1 MRNILWIAALAA
13 SLGAGA
19 AVAQTPAQAG
29 AQVRADAVQ
38 STVAPAGN
46 AGAKADAGVAA
57 TAADPTC
64 LKQTGSR
71 IAARGKRDCAGR
83 GRSYDRKDLQ
93 RTGQTDVGQALRQL
107 DPRLR

>member
-13 SLGAGA
+13 LLGAGA
-19 AVAQTPAQAG
+19 AVAQTPVQAD

-38 STVAPAGN
+38 PTAAPAAN

-57 TAADPTC
+57 SAADPTC

-71 IAARGKRDCAGR
+71 IAARGKRDCAGQ

-93 RTGQTDVGQALRQL
+93 RTGETDVGQALRKL